1 MQLTITILA
10 TALAL
15 CVGIGPGSA
24 ADHTVKL
31 LNKDGKGRFMLFEPD
46 FLKVAPGDTV
56 TFVPV
61 DKGHNAEMIP
71 EVWPA
76 GAEKFKGNFNE
87 EVELTID
94 KPGVYA
100 IRCLPHYTMGM
111 VALIVAGEPTNIDQL
126 KTFQAPG
133 GARKRLDA
141 LAAQVAP

>member
-1 MQLTITILA
+1 MRLMTTILA
-10 TALAL
+10 AALAASA
-15 CVGIGPGSA
+15 GILPSAA

-31 LNKDGKGRFMLFEPD
+31 LNKDGKGKFMLFEPD
-46 FLKVAPGDTV
+46 FIKLAPGDTV

-87 EVELTID
+87 EVELKID
-94 KPGVYA
+94 KPGIYA
-100 IRCLPHYTMGM
+100 IKCLPHFTMGM
-111 VALIVAGEPTNIDQL
+111 VALIVAGEPTNLEQL
-126 KTFQAPG
+126 KAFQAPG
-133 GARKRLDA
+133 GAKKRLDA